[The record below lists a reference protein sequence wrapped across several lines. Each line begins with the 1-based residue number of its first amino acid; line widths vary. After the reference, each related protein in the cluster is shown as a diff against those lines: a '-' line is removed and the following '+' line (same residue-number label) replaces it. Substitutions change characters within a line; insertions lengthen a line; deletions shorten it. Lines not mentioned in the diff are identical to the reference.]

1 MSIIITLRTLS
12 RTARSSSR
20 TSPPRRWRQTASP
33 SLPTKPSTLLGWLK
47 SACVCLSYRRL
58 SDHIAPPVSILWLCP
73 GPFPFPRVI
82 VEDPEGALIYR
93 HQCGTAIRR
102 HARKQITVTGQYALA
117 MITYM
122 VYITIPIVLS
132 VVLFDPRSL
141 RPAFLHTSPARVPS
155 PPESIVLAALSP
167 SVGANY
173 RGVTLFP
180 LNINRMQR
188 QLIVGPS
195 FHFGAPYLFAH

>member
-1 MSIIITLRTLS
+1 
-12 RTARSSSR
+12 
-20 TSPPRRWRQTASP
+20 
-33 SLPTKPSTLLGWLK
+33 
-47 SACVCLSYRRL
+47 
-58 SDHIAPPVSILWLCP
+58 
-73 GPFPFPRVI
+73 
-82 VEDPEGALIYR
+82 
-93 HQCGTAIRR
+93 
-102 HARKQITVTGQYALA
+102 

-122 VYITIPIVLS
+122 VYITSPIVLS

-155 PPESIVLAALSP
+155 PPES
-167 SVGANY
+167 ANY

-195 FHFGAPYLFAH
+195 FHFGVH